1 MEKADEIEK
10 SIITFSFDIQCFL
23 IIDFEMKH
31 QISTIQT

>member
-1 MEKADEIEK
+1 MSKAGGIGK
-10 SIITFSFDIQCFL
+10 SIITFLFDIQCFL